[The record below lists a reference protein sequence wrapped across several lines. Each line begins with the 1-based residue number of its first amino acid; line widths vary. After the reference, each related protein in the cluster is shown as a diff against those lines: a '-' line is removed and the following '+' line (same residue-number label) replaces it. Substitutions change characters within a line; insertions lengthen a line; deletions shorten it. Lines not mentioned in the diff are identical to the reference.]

1 VTGREPDV
9 ATVSRN
15 GGNSSTQT
23 GRKLPALDGVRALA
37 VALVLADH
45 GGLVGVSG
53 GFVGVDVFFV
63 LSGFLITSLLLAE
76 HRTSGGLDLAAF
88 WARRARRLLP
98 ALVVMVMT
106 TWLVR
111 GLFAPDAV
119 TGLRTDALAALLW
132 VANWRFAVQ
141 GTDYFTLGQN
151 ASPLQH
157 TWSLGVEEQFYLLWP
172 LLISALIAVAARR
185 GGGNRTT
192 ARLVAVVA
200 AGGALASACWTI
212 VLSGHAS
219 ASRVYFGSDCRAQA
233 LLVGALA
240 AAVFAPC
247 WPSGAR
253 NRWTARRAVGVAP
266 VLGLLALA
274 ALAHWASGS
283 SSEYHRGLLTV
294 TALAAGLLIVGVFLA
309 PGSLVARL
317 FALRPLVLVG
327 RVSYGIYLWHWPVFL
342 VLTGLRTGL
351 TGPSLLVLRCLV
363 TASLAVASWVLVEQ
377 PVNVLRVIPR
387 RLLPAAAVSIL
398 AAAVLVCCG
407 GSPARQAAT
416 PAADGAP
423 PGLSA
428 ASQLAGA
435 AATSQPATSQPAATK
450 PAGSSTKRGSGQPLT
465 VDVFGDSIG
474 WTLVHYLPATPG
486 FSFKDR
492 TVLGCGVVRGG
503 PYRYFGKVSEPQ
515 PRCESWPRAWA
526 QQVAADRP
534 DVVLLVVG
542 RWETMDRTH
551 DGQWMHVG
559 QPAFDSYL
567 SSELRQAFTVLAAT
581 GARVVVATEPFNR
594 RGEQPDGSLYPEDQ
608 PDRVR
613 QYNAVLTAV
622 VAANPGVRVLDLNS
636 KLGPQGKFTWNVAGV
651 QVRSDGVHLTPEG
664 VSWLTPW
671 LLAGLKDS
679 G

>member
-1 VTGREPDV
+1 VTVQALTHRPDTTAQLGRN
-9 ATVSRN
+9 R
-15 GGNSSTQT
+15 
-23 GRKLPALDGVRALA
+23 ALDGVRALA

-45 GGLVGVSG
+45 GGLPGLTG
-53 GFVGVDVFFV
+53 GFVGVDIFFV

-76 HRTSGGLDLAAF
+76 HRSSARLDLAAF

-98 ALVVMVMT
+98 ALVVMVVT

-157 TWSLGVEEQFYLLWP
+157 TWSLGVEEQFYVLWP
-172 LLISALIAVAARR
+172 LLICALIALAGRR
-185 GGGNRTT
+185 AGTGRTT
-192 ARLVAVVA
+192 ARLVAAVA
-200 AGGALASACWTI
+200 ATGVLASALWTN
-212 VLSGHAS
+212 VLAGEAS

-233 LLVGALA
+233 LLVGAFA

-247 WPSGAR
+247 GPSGVPK
-253 NRWTARRAVGVAP
+253 RWSARRAPGVAAL
-266 VLGLLALA
+266 LGLLTLG
-274 ALAHWASGS
+274 ALAHRASGT
-283 SSEYHRGLLTV
+283 SSEYRGGLLIL
-294 TALAAGLLIVGVFLA
+294 TALAAALLIVGVALQPDGLVSRLLA
-309 PGSLVARL
+309 S
-317 FALRPLVLVG
+317 RPLVLTG

-342 VLTGLRTGL
+342 ALTGLRTGL
-351 TGPSLLVLRCLV
+351 TGLPLLALRCTV
-363 TASLAVASWVLVEQ
+363 TAILAAASWVLVER
-377 PVNVLRVIPR
+377 PVTVLRVIPR
-387 RLLPAAAVSIL
+387 RLLPAAAVGVL
-398 AAAVLVCCG
+398 AAATLVCCG
-407 GSPARQAAT
+407 GSPQRQAAIPT
-416 PAADGAP
+416 ADDAP
-423 PGLSA
+423 PGFSA
-428 ASQLAGA
+428 GSQLAGA
-435 AATSQPATSQPAATK
+435 TVTSTPAPTK
-450 PAGSSTKRGSGQPLT
+450 QAPTSSTRRPGQPVT

-486 FSFKDR
+486 FAFTDR

-503 PYRYFGKVSEPQ
+503 PYSYFGKVSDQ
-515 PRCESWPRAWA
+515 QSRCDDWPRTWA
-526 QQVAADRP
+526 AQLAKDRP

-567 SSELRQAFTVLAAT
+567 RTELAQAFDVLAAT
-581 GARVVVATEPFNR
+581 GARVVVTTEPFNR

-608 PDRVR
+608 PERVTR
-613 QYNAVLTAV
+613 WNAVLAGAVTAS
-622 VAANPGVRVLDLNS
+622 PGVRVLDLNHQ
-636 KLGPQGKFTWNVAGV
+636 LGPQGKFTFSVDGI
-651 QVRSDGVHLTPEG
+651 QVRSDGVHLTPAG

-671 LLAGLKDS
+671 LLAGVKAAAR
-679 G
+679 